1 MNTELTLAVPTI
13 KIWDILEYKENGV
26 INTIDSNIVRDIL
39 SFGIFKPRYILE
51 EDSSYKQIIPYAVI
65 CCNDEVYLFH
75 RTKKQTEVRLH
86 NLFSLGVGGHMNPFG
101 VNLDVSYMRHELER
115 EMNEEVIVNSDCSIE
130 SIVPVGFIND
140 DTNEVGKVH
149 LGILYNLN
157 ISNKL
162 IEINE
167 KDKMTGLWVRK
178 SELKDYYAQME
189 SWSKL
194 YVDHLDL

>member
-1 MNTELTLAVPTI
+1 MNTELTLAVPTA
-13 KIWDILEYKENGV
+13 KLWEFLEYKENGV
-26 INTIDSNIVRDIL
+26 IKNIDSNIMDRIL
-39 SFGIFKPRYILE
+39 VYGIFKPRNTLE
-51 EDSSYKQIIPYAVI
+51 EDPSYKQIIPYAVI

-101 VNLDVSYMRHELER
+101 DNIDVSYMRHELKR
-115 EMNEEVIVNSDCSIE
+115 EMNEEVLVHSDCLIE
-130 SIVPVGFIND
+130 SIEPVGFIND

-149 LGILYNLN
+149 LGILYHINLT
-157 ISNKL
+157 NKS

-167 KDKMTGLWVRK
+167 KEKMTGVWVRK

-194 YVDHLDL
+194 YVDLLNL